1 MTVMELI
8 EALKGFDPTDLV
20 VIEDAY
26 GDYVPMTDRVIP
38 VRIGEADEAD
48 EVHECASITA
58 GEWPA
63 GTVIDYAIPTPEED

>member
-38 VRIGEADEAD
+38 VRIGEADGEI
-48 EVHECASITA
+48 HECASITA
-58 GEWPA
+58 GEWPE
-63 GTVIDYAIPTPEED
+63 GTVINYAIPEED